1 MPEERWN
8 LRIGQDG
15 ICIEPAMSSCRQYDC
30 CLGTECGLSLAEAQA
45 EVVAYYQRQADRWRE
60 MAPEQFVKAQGYQI

>member
-15 ICIEPAMSSCRQYDC
+15 ICIEPVTSSCRQYDC
-30 CLGTECGLSLAEAQA
+30 CLGTECGLSLSEAQA
-45 EVVAYYQRQADRWRE
+45 EVVAYYQTQADRWRE
-60 MAPEQFVKAQGYQI
+60 MAPEQFVAAQGYRL